1 VSIQNAFFVVERP
14 FRFYRQIGISQ
25 SNTWIGRSQVFT
37 NVHHALN
44 AVPGDEFHA
53 LVGGLF
59 VADRRDG
66 GPSAAPA
73 RLSAPKP
80 PLEKNYGSQPADRI
94 LRGMVER
101 GLVREI
107 PRSEA
112 RAVDYVAAREA
123 ASAEL
128 APHRP
133 AVIELVPSPL
143 MVAFRERVAAFAA
156 TLEELGGAIA
166 WRDLGDSPTVVLKA
180 DLGQAGRIGIEHA
193 YLPDFH
199 VVDVPPAFEPDWPAG
214 SEKWGPEGRTCMRL
228 PKDADVPAILDEVL
242 GKVFAELHPEEDAAP
257 GPRP

>member
-1 VSIQNAFFVVERP
+1 MSIQNAFFVVERP
-14 FRFYRQIGISQ
+14 FRFYRQFGVSR
-25 SNTWIGRSQVFT
+25 SNTWIGRSQVSL

-66 GPSAAPA
+66 RPTAAPA
-73 RLSAPKP
+73 RLSPPKP
-80 PLEKNYGSQPADRI
+80 PLEKDYGRQPDDQV
-94 LRGMVER
+94 LRAMAQR

-112 RAVDYVAAREA
+112 RAVDYVSAREA
-123 ASAEL
+123 ASEEM
-128 APHRP
+128 APNRP
-133 AVIELVPSPL
+133 AVIELVPSPQ

-156 TLEELGGAIA
+156 TLEEFGGAIA
-166 WRDLGDSPTVVLKA
+166 WRDLGDSPTVLLRA
-180 DLGQAGRIGIEHA
+180 DLGQAGRIGVEYA
-193 YLPDFH
+193 YLPGFH

-214 SEKWGPEGRTCMRL
+214 SEKWGPEGRACMRL

-242 GKVFAELHPEEDAAP
+242 AKVFAQLHPEEDAP
-257 GPRP
+257 QGPRP